1 MDANQAA
8 AAIGVNIT
16 ENPNALLVSLLIM
29 AVAALIGG
37 AAAYLTRDVT
47 ADGESELKTLFWRFI
62 LLGVVAAA
70 CVPLFLS
77 LVKSRIMESILTD
90 NQHNQLESY
99 LIFTGLCLVAAY
111 SARTFI
117 TSLSQRVLQDLQ
129 DVKQTAKTAK
139 ATALDAKEVAQ
150 EVALEA
156 EDLDAGATEST
167 PEIQADLKTDISK
180 EPSGPSVTP
189 DERRVLE
196 PLSRKTY
203 RTRTGVAE
211 DSGIRINRISEVL
224 EDLAAKKLAL
234 ETKSPRTGG
243 QRWAI
248 SKRGERAL
256 SRPQ

>member
-90 NQHNQLESY
+90 NQHNHLESY

-117 TSLSQRVLQDLQ
+117 TSPP
-129 DVKQTAKTAK
+129 
-139 ATALDAKEVAQ
+139 DAVNPDSC
-150 EVALEA
+150 A
-156 EDLDAGATEST
+156 ES
-167 PEIQADLKTDISK
+167 
-180 EPSGPSVTP
+180 
-189 DERRVLE
+189 
-196 PLSRKTY
+196 
-203 RTRTGVAE
+203 
-211 DSGIRINRISEVL
+211 
-224 EDLAAKKLAL
+224 
-234 ETKSPRTGG
+234 
-243 QRWAI
+243 
-248 SKRGERAL
+248 
-256 SRPQ
+256 